1 MDDGRPRLACTK
13 CQGEREDGRKRWEG
27 EREARDAHVRSG
39 GGGGEDA
46 VGTRIANGYEER
58 NDATRQV
65 GRTSVLP
72 RPMHQSRED
81 TPIKT

>member
-13 CQGEREDGRKRWEG
+13 CQGEREDGRKRWKR

-58 NDATRQV
+58 NNATQRV
-65 GRTSVLP
+65 ERRSEMP
-72 RPMHQSRED
+72 W
-81 TPIKT
+81 PIH